1 MKKRKEDYFQKMKEG
16 LKVVIDLQF
25 YDLMTQKEQN
35 SLIKQL
41 GYCHSVN
48 RKN

>member
-1 MKKRKEDYFQKMKEG
+1 MKEG
-16 LKVVIDLQF
+16 VKVVIDLQF
-25 YDLMTQKEQN
+25 YDLMTEKEQV

-48 RKN
+48 RNN